1 MDNFFTAR
9 DWFGRTDDSFLFN
22 FEHITFIVLAFVI
35 GIALPLILRRAK
47 VSQKTVHI
55 VLIALWVA
63 TVVWDLTKWIW
74 GMIPVFKGIESFNV
88 ASGMPF
94 HTCSVYMFV
103 APFALFAKGKVRT
116 AASSF
121 LTELSLITG
130 FVSLI
135 LSFAMMNHY
144 SVFSFY
150 GLHTMVYHSILYI
163 MPMTMLITG
172 YYKPQKR
179 DFLYGFAAFMI
190 VFAVIFTFDNIY
202 KTDYMYIYDG
212 STFEIFKVVS
222 ENVPHRLV
230 WTVLAVA
237 AYFVIIVVS
246 HLVIL
251 GIQKLCRKESA
262 PVLPVQDETSASERE
277 LITK

>member
-1 MDNFFTAR
+1 MDSFFSTR
-9 DWFGRTDDSFLFN
+9 DWFGRTDESFLFN
-22 FEHITFIVLAFVI
+22 TEHIAFIVIAFIV
-35 GIALPLILRRAK
+35 GIALPLILRKAR
-47 VSQKTVHI
+47 VSQKTIHR
-55 VLIALWVA
+55 VLVGLWLSCVI
-63 TVVWDLTKWIW
+63 WDLVKWLW

-103 APFALFAKGKVRT
+103 APFALFARGKVRT

-135 LSFAMMNHY
+135 LSFAMMNCY

-150 GLHTMVYHSILYI
+150 GMHTMVYHSILYI

-172 YYKPQKR
+172 YYKPQKK
-179 DFLYGFAAFMI
+179 DFLYGFAAFMV

-212 STFEIFKVVS
+212 STFEIFKVIS
-222 ENVPHRLV
+222 QNVPHRLV
-230 WTVLAVA
+230 WTVLAVI
-237 AYFVIIVVS
+237 AYFLIIVIS
-246 HLVIL
+246 HLVIRI
-251 GIQKLCRKESA
+251 IQRGCSKSGEEQAPELVEQEKEL
-262 PVLPVQDETSASERE
+262 V
-277 LITK
+277 TK

>member
-1 MDNFFTAR
+1 MENFFSAR
-9 DWFGRTDDSFLFN
+9 DWFGRTDESFLFN
-22 FEHITFIVLAFVI
+22 FEHIAFIVGAFII
-35 GIALPLILRRAK
+35 GIVLPLILRKAK
-47 VSQKTVHI
+47 VSRKTVH
-55 VLIALWVA
+55 VLLISLWVA
-63 TVVWDLTKWIW
+63 TVVWDLVKWLW

-103 APFALFAKGKVRT
+103 APFALFARGKVRT

-135 LSFAMMNHY
+135 LSFAMMNCY

-150 GLHTMVYHSILYI
+150 GLHTMVYHSILYT

-179 DFLYGFAAFMI
+179 DYLYGFAAFMV

-212 STFEIFKVVS
+212 STFEIFKVIS

-237 AYFVIIVVS
+237 AYFIIIVVS
-246 HLVIL
+246 HLVIR
-251 GIQKLCRKESA
+251 GIDKLCSRKKADALPEQSKITA
-262 PVLPVQDETSASERE
+262 PEKE
-277 LITK
+277 LVTK

>member
-1 MDNFFTAR
+1 MDSFFSAR
-9 DWFGRTDDSFLFN
+9 DWFGRTDESFLFN
-22 FEHITFIVLAFVI
+22 FEHIVFIVMAFII
-35 GIALPLILRRAK
+35 GIVLPLVLRRAK
-47 VSQKTVHI
+47 VSRKTVHI

-63 TVVWDLTKWIW
+63 TVVWDLVKWLW
-74 GMIPVFKGIESFNV
+74 GMIPVFKGLESFNV

-135 LSFAMMNHY
+135 LSFAMMNCY

-172 YYKPQKR
+172 YYKPQKK
-179 DFLYGFAAFMI
+179 DFLYGFVAFMV

-212 STFEIFKVVS
+212 STFEIFKVIS

-230 WTVLAVA
+230 WTVLAVM
-237 AYFVIIVVS
+237 AYFIIIVVS
-246 HLVIL
+246 HFVIL
-251 GIQKLCRKESA
+251 GIQKLCDKKAVSA
-262 PVLPVQDETSASERE
+262 LPERE
-277 LITK
+277 EAGAPEKELVTK